1 MEEVKVVG
9 WVDFDSDYP
18 TKNYANEDI
27 MKIINIIQQ
36 NIVDNGYKFSGEEHQ
51 YRKNC
56 APLLSDGTCFRA
68 SMRLFGMMMAGV
80 HGYLDKKEYSYMD
93 FYMSL
98 DDSKTP
104 EDNDINIEVNKDVE
118 SSIGYSSKEDYQV
131 IGESLS
137 FGMDFMTTDKVLKKL
152 YLLVKEKQK
161 SV

>member
-1 MEEVKVVG
+1 M
-9 WVDFDSDYP
+9 
-18 TKNYANEDI
+18 NYANEDI

-104 EDNDINIEVNKDVE
+104 EDNVINIEVNKDVE
-118 SSIGYSSKEDYQV
+118 SSIQA
-131 IGESLS
+131 ISLN
-137 FGMDFMTTDKVLKKL
+137 TDGWGSCRQSQRDTQSAKGNRAFP
-152 YLLVKEKQK
+152 Q
-161 SV
+161 